1 MALSALGITGP
12 FITSILSPLPALRTR
27 FKTHQDTLIII
38 SSIEEGDKLS
48 KEPSGGFYISKSSW
62 FQKVSR
68 YWYSQNREN
77 TAKDLEGAFSDF
89 LTLLTDIR
97 DNRITSMSG
106 EYGKFVE
113 EVALFVKGTIQGLYN
128 LKTTYK
134 GKEENEEEQDDA
146 TKKIIA
152 RIDSIIL
159 SLIDFRDAVTASIV
173 TRNHHMDRIRSRSFD

>member
-68 YWYSQNREN
+68 YWYSQNRGEHG
-77 TAKDLEGAFSDF
+77 KG
-89 LTLLTDIR
+89 
-97 DNRITSMSG
+97 SG
-106 EYGKFVE
+106 GGIFR
-113 EVALFVKGTIQGLYN
+113 FF
-128 LKTTYK
+128 
-134 GKEENEEEQDDA
+134 DA
-146 TKKIIA
+146 A
-152 RIDSIIL
+152 D
-159 SLIDFRDAVTASIV
+159 
-173 TRNHHMDRIRSRSFD
+173 

>member
-12 FITSILSPLPALRTR
+12 FITGMMSPLPSLRSR
-27 FKTHQDTLIII
+27 FKTHKDTLIII
-38 SSIEEGDKLS
+38 ASIEEGDKLS
-48 KEPSGGFYISKSSW
+48 KIPGGDFYISKSSW
-62 FQKVSR
+62 WQKVSR

-77 TAKDLEGAFSDF
+77 TAKELEHAFSDF

-97 DNRITSMSG
+97 DNRITNMSG
-106 EYGKFVE
+106 EYSTFVD

-134 GKEENEEEQDDA
+134 GKEEEQDDA

-159 SLIDFRDAVTASIV
+159 SLIDFRDAVRAAII
-173 TRNHHMDRIRSRSFD
+173 TRRDTIDRVRSQSFD

>member
-1 MALSALGITGP
+1 M
-12 FITSILSPLPALRTR
+12 
-27 FKTHQDTLIII
+27 
-38 SSIEEGDKLS
+38 
-48 KEPSGGFYISKSSW
+48 
-62 FQKVSR
+62 
-68 YWYSQNREN
+68 
-77 TAKDLEGAFSDF
+77 
-89 LTLLTDIR
+89 TLLTDIR